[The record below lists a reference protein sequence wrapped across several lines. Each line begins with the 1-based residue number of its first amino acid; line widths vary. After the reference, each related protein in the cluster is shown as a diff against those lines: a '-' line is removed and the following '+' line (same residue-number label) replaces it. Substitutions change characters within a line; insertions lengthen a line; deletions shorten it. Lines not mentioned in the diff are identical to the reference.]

1 MAGQGDRLIEVEWD
15 EAHSGSFLAAIEVKA
30 LDRRS
35 LLGDV
40 SSAFASL
47 QINILSSTTRT
58 TADRVCKMHFD
69 VELGDPS
76 HLDSVIS
83 SIKGIESVYDAY
95 RVLPGS

>member
-1 MAGQGDRLIEVEWD
+1 MFVAPTG
-15 EAHSGSFLAAIEVKA
+15 VKPP
-30 LDRRS
+30 DQRS

-40 SSAFASL
+40 SSVFAGY
-47 QINILSSTTRT
+47 QVNILGSTTRT
-58 TADRVCKMHFD
+58 GTDRVCKMHFD

-76 HLDSVIS
+76 HLESVIS